1 MDSMFS
7 LELADPELRT
17 WLDRANS
24 DLTIGP
30 NAPGDGDIVQW
41 YVTVCQIGVMHLKG
55 LSDER
60 LAEKRNEFP
69 SDWTPIRGG
78 LPAALRLTGEKI
90 FSICFTQPSPAQI
103 ASINFELDLIEAETC
118 RQWGGRTVRVPKR
131 RKNGDYRQAVRDEI
145 AKGVAIKD
153 IASIVG
159 IDRATVYRILKEK
172 N

>member
-1 MDSMFS
+1 MDSMFR

-41 YVTVCQIGVMHLKG
+41 YVMVCQIGVMHLKE
-55 LSDER
+55 LSDEH
-60 LAEKRNEFP
+60 LAEMHNDSP
-69 SDWTPIRGG
+69 SEWAPVKGRF
-78 LPAALRLTGEKI
+78 PAALRLTGEKI
-90 FSICFTQPSPAQI
+90 FSICFPQPSQAQI
-103 ASINFELDLIEAETC
+103 NGINFELDLIEAETC

-131 RKNGDYRQAVRDEI
+131 RKNGDYRQSVRNEI

-153 IASIVG
+153 IAAIVG